1 MLIRIGAQLFPRQ
14 KPDFRLL
21 YVGQDQLW
29 FAALRKFLAK
39 PQFHIVS
46 CPDRSS
52 AIRFL
57 KGDPKYHLL
66 MFDLEPQEPTALELI
81 GLARS
86 LLHRE
91 RLPIVIVTGEEPD
104 RSRDFAR
111 QTGATECLSKTAD
124 VSVAAEAINRLL
136 L

>member
-39 PQFHIVS
+39 PQFHIVY

-86 LLHRE
+86 LPHRE
-91 RLPIVIVTGEEPD
+91 QLPIVIVTGEQPD

-111 QTGATECLSKTAD
+111 QTGATECLSKTGD